1 MWYAIVYNLKIP
13 AKDWRGRMKK
23 NNRMTERE
31 LTVMKAIWAI
41 GDDVTT
47 SKIVKQLQEWYG
59 EKLTPQAIGVYIEK
73 LKKKGYIRITK
84 PDNYYKVYEP
94 LLSQEVFMR
103 EQVKSL
109 ASFWDKSTARYGI
122 MALDGAEGLTKEEAE
137 DLRRIL
143 DDLT

>member
-1 MWYAIVYNLKIP
+1 
-13 AKDWRGRMKK
+13 MKK

-41 GDDVTT
+41 GEDVTT
-47 SKIVKQLQEWYG
+47 SKIVKQLHEWYG

-94 LLSQEVFMR
+94 LMTQEEFMQQ
-103 EQVKSL
+103 QVKSI
-109 ASFWDKSTARYGI
+109 ASFWNKSTARYGI
-122 MALDGAEGLTKEEAE
+122 MALNGAEELTKEEAE
-137 DLRRIL
+137 ELRRLL
-143 DDLT
+143 DDLD

>member
-1 MWYAIVYNLKIP
+1 
-13 AKDWRGRMKK
+13 MKK

-41 GDDVTT
+41 GEDVTT

-73 LKKKGYIRITK
+73 LRKKGYIRITK

-94 LLSQEVFMR
+94 LLSQEEFMK
-103 EQVKSL
+103 EQVRSI
-109 ASFWDKSTARYGI
+109 ADFWNKSTARYGI
-122 MALDGAEGLTKEEAE
+122 MALGGAEELTEEEAE

-143 DDLT
+143 HDLD